1 MSFEDMATRIDRRE
15 LLKYLGVGGAAALAG
30 CSGTDSGDG
39 GGGTAD
45 GGGSGDGGGGNGD
58 GGNGGGGSGDGS
70 SGDGGSGM
78 SDFQSALS
86 GLGWGDNP
94 DRRMTT
100 LDEWPI
106 EARQQIPDN
115 PTEGVEP
122 WLNSGAIADSP
133 YEPVPGWED
142 SIASEVDSIQILNF
156 GSLEF
161 DPATLATYA
170 LFEDRYGIEV
180 DPLAIP
186 VDQAIPRE
194 AAFLSSGSPEP
205 VGFGIVLSDTLTT
218 FVADDYLEPLSGM
231 WPDESMWD
239 PYQPLMRQ
247 SFGFNDETY
256 VGPNTLEG
264 SLVHA
269 RPDLMRE
276 QGIDDSVISAIADG
290 SYTWDDIETVM
301 EAFEGTDVYGWAYRG
316 ASRVYTYRD
325 WKKMFYQAGGS
336 IVEDDGTVRFNSE
349 PALFA
354 LEKMIEY
361 LDNGWVPESVV
372 NFGQGDLAD
381 GFLSG
386 QFAMV
391 PVFGDLVPRALDQFE
406 RDTQYVPT
414 VSPEGW
420 SDAPNPTRAGIASP
434 NGVGINVNAPPE
446 KKLAATLYLDA
457 RLSYTNAWY
466 EYTFEGNQSYVQQVY
481 EDAAQTDAAAYSAIR
496 GRAMSL
502 NKVELF
508 PQARALKERVS
519 QELQAAI
526 AGQKEPQAALDAAQ
540 SFTDTVLGQ

>member
-1 MSFEDMATRIDRRE
+1 MPDRVDRRA
-15 LLKYLGVGGAAALAG
+15 LLKYLGVGGAVTLAG
-30 CSGTDSGDG
+30 CSDSGSDSGTPTGTPGGGGGGGGGDG
-39 GGGTAD
+39 GD
-45 GGGSGDGGGGNGD
+45 GGSGDGGDGD
-58 GGNGGGGSGDGS
+58 GGDGDMGGG
-70 SGDGGSGM
+70 
-78 SDFQSALS
+78 FQSALS
-86 GLGWGDNP
+86 GLGWGENP
-94 DRRMTT
+94 DRRMSS

-106 EARQQIPDN
+106 EQRQQLPDN

-133 YEPVPGWED
+133 YEPVPGYEE
-142 SIASEVDSIQILNF
+142 SIASEVDTIRILNF

-194 AAFLSSGSPEP
+194 AAFLSSGSETP
-205 VGFGIVLSDTLTT
+205 VAFGIVLSDTLTT
-218 FVADDYLEPLSGM
+218 FAADDYLESLNPM
-231 WPDESMWD
+231 WPDDSMWE
-239 PYQPLMRQ
+239 PYQPLMQQ
-247 SFGFNDETY
+247 SFNYSGNTY

-264 SLVHA
+264 SIVHA
-269 RPDLMRE
+269 RPDLMRD
-276 QGIDDSVISAIADG
+276 QGIDDSVISSIADG

-301 EAFEGTDVYGWAYRG
+301 EAFEGTDVFGWAYRG

-336 IVEDDGTVRFNSE
+336 IVQDDGTVQFNSDA
-349 PALFA
+349 ALFA

-361 LDNGWVPESVV
+361 LDQGWVPDSVV

-406 RDTQYVPT
+406 PGEQYVPT

-420 SDAPNPTRAGIASP
+420 GDAPNPTRAGIASP
-434 NGVGINVNAPPE
+434 NGVGINANAPPE

-481 EDAAQTDAAAYSAIR
+481 DDAAQTDAAAYSSIR

-502 NKVELF
+502 NKVEQF

-519 QELQAAI
+519 QELQAAL
-526 AGQKEPQAALDAAQ
+526 AGQKEPTAALNAAQ